1 MNVRSLLSCLLLT
14 AFAASGCV
22 EFALPPSDGD
32 SGDPPVPVATLS
44 VSNPTPQVNEEV
56 VLTCSAT
63 GGGDGV
69 TFAFQPLTSRLQV
82 DERRGTA
89 SFIVDET
96 DVGIALSVTCTATNE
111 HGTSARSNA
120 QLITPTAAQ

>member
-1 MNVRSLLSCLLLT
+1 VISRSVFSLLVL
-14 AFAASGCV
+14 AVPGCV
-22 EFALPPSDGD
+22 GLSLPPDGD
-32 SGDPPVPVATLS
+32 GDPDARVPVASLTL
-44 VSNPTPQVNEEV
+44 SNPTPQVGEDV
-56 VLTCSAT
+56 VLECSAT

-69 TFAFQPLTSRLQV
+69 TFAFQPSTALLQV

-89 SFIVDET
+89 SFIVQVT

-120 QLITPTAAQ
+120 LLITPTGGQ

>member
-1 MNVRSLLSCLLLT
+1 MNLRSLFSCLLLVGL
-14 AFAASGCV
+14 AVPGCV
-22 EFALPPSDGD
+22 EFTLPPSDGD
-32 SGDPPVPVATLS
+32 PADPPVPVATLS

-56 VLTCSAT
+56 VLTCSAA

-69 TFAFQPLTSRLQV
+69 TFAFQPTTSRLQV

-89 SFIVDET
+89 SFIVQET

-111 HGTSARSNA
+111 HGTSGLSNV
-120 QLITPTAAQ
+120 QFITPTAPQ